1 MNLMAIGVRTAAAYF
16 FLLLLVRLSGKRTV
30 LQGTPFDF
38 VVALILGDMID
49 DMLWAE
55 VPASE
60 FVVATT
66 SLFLAHLVCSWIAL
80 NHPRVR
86 RWLEGVETPL
96 VAAGTFVQS
105 GQKRE
110 RLRRRNV
117 CALLRLHGVR
127 DVREVAS
134 AGLEL
139 SGDLAAIPHR
149 WAQSAT
155 KADRD
160 QLEAKRR

>member
-1 MNLMAIGVRTAAAYF
+1 MSLLAIAIRAAAAYF

-55 VPASE
+55 VSASE

-66 SLFLAHLVCSWIAL
+66 SLFLAHLVCSHIAFHHSWL
-80 NHPRVR
+80 R

-96 VAAGTFVQS
+96 VGDGALVDS
-105 GQKRE
+105 GQRRE
-110 RLRRRNV
+110 RLRF
-117 CALLRLHGVR
+117 AAAHSLLRLRGVR
-127 DVREVAS
+127 DLREIKRANV
-134 AGLEL
+134 EL
-139 SGDLAAIPHR
+139 SGDLSVIRHR
-149 WAQSAT
+149 WARPAT
-155 KADRD
+155 KIDRD
-160 QLEAKRR
+160 QLPAQ